1 MEHFDRKLKIQ
12 HLFFLYLLLD
22 MGVYLSLCRRPTT
35 NSINL
40 PFCPSLSLSP
50 VKINLT
56 PQNPKFYSA
65 LKRNHCLKSLNNTL
79 NNITLK
85 KHACTQ

>member
-22 MGVYLSLCRRPTT
+22 MGVYLSVCRRPTT

-40 PFCPSLSLSP
+40 PFCPSPSSLSP

-56 PQNPKFYSA
+56 PQKPKFYSS
-65 LKRNHCLKSLNNTL
+65 LKKKSLLQNL
-79 NNITLK
+79 EQY
-85 KHACTQ
+85 TQ

>member
-22 MGVYLSLCRRPTT
+22 MGVYLSVCRRPTT

-40 PFCPSLSLSP
+40 PFCPSPSSLSP

-56 PQNPKFYSA
+56 PPKTKILQLFKKKESL
-65 LKRNHCLKSLNNTL
+65 LKNLEQY
-79 NNITLK
+79 I
-85 KHACTQ
+85 Q